1 MYACIYIY
9 VFSKKKKKVG
19 SCFLISH
26 QVGLMLRGMGFD
38 RSTYIYLAS
47 GKIYNSDRYMAP
59 LLEMFPNL
67 QTKEMLA
74 SNEEL
79 APFKVWMI
87 CGYFCLSFNL

>member
-1 MYACIYIY
+1 MHACIYIY
-9 VFSKKKKKVG
+9 VFSTKKKIKKIVG

-47 GKIYNSDRYMAP
+47 GKIYNSERYMAP

-79 APFKVWMI
+79 APFKV
-87 CGYFCLSFNL
+87 

>member
-1 MYACIYIY
+1 MYVCIYIHIC
-9 VFSKKKKKVG
+9 SLKKKKNVG

-47 GKIYNSDRYMAP
+47 GKIYNSERYMTP

-79 APFKVWMI
+79 DPFKV
-87 CGYFCLSFNL
+87 

>member
-1 MYACIYIY
+1 
-9 VFSKKKKKVG
+9 
-19 SCFLISH
+19 
-26 QVGLMLRGMGFD
+26 MLRGMGFD

-47 GKIYNSDRYMAP
+47 GKIYNSERYMTP

-79 APFKVWMI
+79 APFKV
-87 CGYFCLSFNL
+87 

>member
-1 MYACIYIY
+1 MYVCMYIHIC
-9 VFSKKKKKVG
+9 FLKKKKNVG

-38 RSTYIYLAS
+38 RSTYLYLAS
-47 GKIYNSDRYMAP
+47 GKIYNSERYMAP

-67 QTKEMLA
+67 LTKEMLA

-79 APFKVWMI
+79 APFKV
-87 CGYFCLSFNL
+87 

>member
-1 MYACIYIY
+1 MYIHIC
-9 VFSKKKKKVG
+9 FLKQKKKNNVG

-47 GKIYNSDRYMAP
+47 GKIYNSERYMAP

-67 QTKEMLA
+67 QTKDMLA

-79 APFKVWMI
+79 APFKV
-87 CGYFCLSFNL
+87 

>member
-1 MYACIYIY
+1 MYVGMYIHIC
-9 VFSKKKKKVG
+9 FLKKIKNVG

-38 RSTYIYLAS
+38 RSTYLYLAS
-47 GKIYNSDRYMAP
+47 GKIYNSERYMAP

-79 APFKVWMI
+79 APFKV
-87 CGYFCLSFNL
+87 